1 MRKSYLLI
9 ILALITSCFSSEK
22 TKTQDCS
29 KLEED
34 FSALQSS
41 IFKNCVVS
49 CIKSQKVSRTLTE
62 PSKNPVEASKEGC
75 SNNCREKIPF
85 SEINSIKES
94 INTIHGC
101 SLNHKRS
108 F

>member
-1 MRKSYLLI
+1 MRKSYFLI

-41 IFKNCVVS
+41 IFKSCVVS
-49 CIKSQKVSRTLTE
+49 CIKSQKVSGTSTE
-62 PSKNPVEASKEGC
+62 QSKNPVEATKEGC
-75 SNNCREKIPF
+75 ANNCREKVPF
-85 SEINSIKES
+85 SEINSIKDS
-94 INTIHGC
+94 INTIQGC
-101 SLNHKRS
+101 SLTHKRS